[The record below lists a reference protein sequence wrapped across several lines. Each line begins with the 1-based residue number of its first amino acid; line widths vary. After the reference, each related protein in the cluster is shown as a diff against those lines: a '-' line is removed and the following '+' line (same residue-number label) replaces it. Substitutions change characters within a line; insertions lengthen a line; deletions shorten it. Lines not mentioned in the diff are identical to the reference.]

1 MMQTKKSNVAV
12 ERRVERLEGAAR
24 KAGAKLTPQRLE
36 IFRVLSAREDH
47 PDAETVFRAV
57 RRRLP
62 TVSLDTVYRTLWLLH
77 EHGLVATLG
86 PSRDA
91 VRFDANVDPHHH
103 YHCVRCG
110 LVRDFESAALSA
122 LRVPDAVHR
131 MGSVVDAR
139 VEVLGLCARCQPRRA
154 ATKPRP
160 ADTSRTPIS
169 APQRRARGPR
179 PSRKTKRSK
188 P

>member
-1 MMQTKKSNVAV
+1 MQTKKSNVAV
-12 ERRVERLEGAAR
+12 ERRVERLERAAR
-24 KAGAKLTPQRLE
+24 QAGAKLTPQRLE

-47 PDAETVFRAV
+47 PDAESVFHAV

-86 PSRDA
+86 PSHNA

-122 LRVPDAVHR
+122 LRVPDVVHR

-154 ATKPRP
+154 PTKPRP
-160 ADTSRTPIS
+160 ADTSRTPTS